1 MKTLRSNTFARML
14 VSSLIF
20 TATAAMA
27 GEYRECADCAKVS
40 GDNHEGLHALHTDR
54 MEGWEDWNG
63 WYVGAGVGTSE
74 YKHESPVDNT
84 DTVGRLYAGYQLN
97 PYWGIEGGWV
107 DLGTFSTT
115 EHEFDINGTNVA
127 GVGSYPLGKNLAI
140 LGKAG
145 IYRWDANGFGNSTE
159 GMWGV
164 GVKYKFNNGL
174 AVRAEAERYNDVR
187 NEEIDT
193 YNIGA
198 QYSFAQSWRNK

>member
-1 MKTLRSNTFARML
+1 MKIPAAKILLSVAVVAPL
-14 VSSLIF
+14 A
-20 TATAAMA
+20 ATA
-27 GEYRECADCAKVS
+27 GEYRECADCAQVS
-40 GDNHEGLHALHTDR
+40 ANNHEGIHVLHTDR
-54 MEGWEDWNG
+54 MESWEDWNG
-63 WYVGAGVGTSE
+63 WYAGAGVGTSE

-107 DLGTFSTT
+107 DLGSFSTT

-145 IYRWDANGFGNSTE
+145 IYRWDANGFGNGTE

-164 GVKYKFNNGL
+164 GVKYKFNNGV

-198 QYSFAQSWRNK
+198 QYSFAQNWRNK